1 MAKLVQRSAAR
12 LAAVQALYQMDI
24 AGTPLPDILS
34 EYESHWIGRDVD
46 GDSYPEAE
54 AAYFRDNVSGVL
66 REQRTIDPVVDD
78 VLARGWPLRRV
89 EAVLRAVLRA
99 GAYELMHRPEVP
111 ARVVVN
117 EYVNVAGAFLDR
129 EETGMVNAVLDELAR
144 RLRAGEF
151 VKPAAD

>member
-1 MAKLVQRSAAR
+1 MLSLVRR
-12 LAAVQALYQMDI
+12 
-24 AGTPLPDILS
+24 T
-34 EYESHWIGRDVD
+34 
-46 GDSYPEAE
+46 
-54 AAYFRDNVSGVL
+54 FR
-66 REQRTIDPVVDD
+66 
-78 VLARGWPLRRV
+78 RRV

-151 VKPAAD
+151 LKPAAD

>member
-24 AGTPLPDILS
+24 AGTPLPDILA

-46 GDSYPEAE
+46 GESYPEAE

-66 REQRTIDPVVDD
+66 REQRTIDPIIDG
-78 VLARGWPLRRV
+78 VLARGWPLKRV

-144 RLRAGEF
+144 RLRASEF
-151 VKPAAD
+151 LKPGTD